1 MSMKMKK
8 TEEEPKATY
17 DEARSLSKSLLNK
30 LEAER
35 RYIARELHDEIGQAL
50 TALKI
55 SLQSLQRI
63 NDPEQFSKR
72 LNDLITMLDRVLNQV
87 RNMSLN
93 LRPSLIDDLG
103 LAPTVRW
110 YVDRISATTGINI
123 ELSMA
128 DMDSRFELETEIAC
142 FRVIQEAINNAIRHA
157 KADKIEI
164 KLEKDKEHIQL
175 SIFDN
180 GCGFNV
186 AKTMEDAKRGKSFG
200 LIAMKE
206 RVELTHGRIEISS
219 EYDKGTFIRVSF
231 PINRS

>member
-1 MSMKMKK
+1 MEMKK
-8 TEEEPKATY
+8 VEEEPEAIN
-17 DEARSLSKSLLNK
+17 DEARNISKRLLNK

-63 NDPEQFSKR
+63 NDPEQLSKR
-72 LNDLITMLDRVLNQV
+72 LNDLIAMLDRVLNQV

-103 LAPTVRW
+103 LTPTIRW
-110 YVDRISATTGINI
+110 YVDMISATTGIDI
-123 ELSMA
+123 ELSMVG
-128 DMDSRFELETEIAC
+128 MDSRFELETEIAC
-142 FRVIQEAINNAIRHA
+142 FRVIQEAVNNAIRHA

-164 KLEKDKEHIQL
+164 KLEKNMDNIQL

-180 GCGFNV
+180 GCGFDV
-186 AKTMEDAKRGKSFG
+186 GRAMEYAKKGKSFG

-206 RVELTHGRIEISS
+206 RVELTGGKIEISS
-219 EYDKGTFIRVSF
+219 AYDKGTFIRASF